1 MPSRPIPRPALLIV
15 DLQRGF
21 VGDAMRPLTQAVE
34 SLQTRYERVFAT
46 QFVNRTYSPFRTF
59 LGLSGFQ
66 PGAPETSLAFV
77 PRPSVRLLDK
87 SVYGCVTQA
96 FLTELFA
103 YGISEIDLAGPD
115 LTGSVTQCAIG
126 LFEAGVRPLVLAGYC
141 GLQPGGGEGEA
152 AARAHGLAV
161 LRRLI
166 GPSQVIET
174 GLPDEEPGASEQAA
188 GDGDGLGLPPRH
200 RSGVRRI
207 G

>member
-1 MPSRPIPRPALLIV
+1 MTRPALLIV

-21 VGDAMRPLTQAVE
+21 VGDAMRPLAQAVE

-66 PGAPETSLAFV
+66 PGAPETALAFV
-77 PRPSVRLLDK
+77 PRPTVRLLDK
-87 SVYGCVTQA
+87 SVYSCVTQA

-103 YGISEIDLAGPD
+103 YGIGEIDLAGPD
-115 LTGSVTQCAIG
+115 LTGSVTQCAVG

-141 GLQPGGGEGEA
+141 GLQPGGVEGEA

-166 GPSQVIET
+166 GPAQVIET
-174 GLPDEEPGASEQAA
+174 GLPKDGNPPADHDAA
-188 GDGDGLGLPPRH
+188 TANGPGDGLDLRPRH
-200 RSGVRRI
+200 RSRIRRL